1 MLKRLLTSDR
11 MKKQLVIFGIAVLLI
26 CIGFSG
32 CNEDNNTFQSD
43 EEKIIGTWVFATTLN
58 ETTVYV
64 YYIFL
69 TNKTFEVIF
78 SYAGEVIRENGTWNI
93 TDNKL
98 LITLKGE
105 IITSDYNFS
114 NNNKTLTI
122 IESNGIKS
130 IFTKQ

>member
-1 MLKRLLTSDR
+1 

-26 CIGFSG
+26 CIGLSG

-43 EEKIIGTWVFATTLN
+43 EEKIIGTWIYATTLN

-64 YYIFL
+64 YYNFL
-69 TNKTFEVIF
+69 ANKTFEVIF
-78 SYAGEVIRENGTWNI
+78 SYTGDRGSGTWNI

-130 IFTKQ
+130 VFTKQ

>member
-1 MLKRLLTSDR
+1 

-26 CIGFSG
+26 FIGLSG

-43 EEKIIGTWVFATTLN
+43 EEKIIGTWVYATTLN

-64 YYIFL
+64 YYNFL
-69 TNKTFEVIF
+69 ANKTFEVIF
-78 SYAGEVIRENGTWNI
+78 SYTGDRGSGTWNI

-130 IFTKQ
+130 VFTKQ

>member
-1 MLKRLLTSDR
+1 

-26 CIGFSG
+26 CIGLSG

-43 EEKIIGTWVFATTLN
+43 EEKIIGTWIYATTLN

-64 YYIFL
+64 YYNFL
-69 TNKTFEVIF
+69 SNKTFEVIF
-78 SYAGEVIRENGTWNI
+78 SYTGDRGSGTWNI

-130 IFTKQ
+130 VFTKQ

>member
-1 MLKRLLTSDR
+1 
-11 MKKQLVIFGIAVLLI
+11 MKKQLIIVGIIVILI
-26 CIGFSG
+26 TAGLSG
-32 CNEDNNTFQSD
+32 CNEDNSTFQSD
-43 EEKIIGTWVFATTLN
+43 EEKIIGTWVYATTLN

-69 TNKTFEVIF
+69 SNKTFKGIF
-78 SYAGEVIRENGTWNI
+78 SYTGDRANGTWNI

-105 IITSDYNFS
+105 ILTSDYNFS

-130 IFTKQ
+130 VFTKQ

>member
-1 MLKRLLTSDR
+1 

-26 CIGFSG
+26 CIGLSG

-43 EEKIIGTWVFATTLN
+43 EEKIIGTWIYATTLN

-64 YYIFL
+64 YYNFL
-69 TNKTFEVIF
+69 SNKTFEIIF
-78 SYAGEVIRENGTWNI
+78 SYTGDRGSGTWNI

-130 IFTKQ
+130 VFTKQ